1 MGKLHIAIVGAG
13 LGGLALGQA
22 LKRAGVGFD
31 VYEFDQALDSRPQ
44 GYRLRI
50 DAGGQQ
56 ALAQV
61 LPPELYGLFRATA
74 SSAAT
79 SGRFL
84 APSLEPTPGRAP
96 QSWHVDAPSPGE
108 GGQAADV
115 SVNRRSL
122 REILVCGI
130 EGHVHFGQGL
140 SHYALRDDGRVE
152 LRFGGSAAAVACDAL
167 VGADG
172 VNSRVRL
179 QLAPLAV
186 PADTGAICFYGK
198 AELQRLGEGAAALAG
213 TNIVFADGF
222 AAILDQMRFAAV
234 RAAAGCKLTP
244 TPDYLYW
251 SVIGPG
257 ARFGLEP
264 GERLQAAQIREML
277 VALTESWHPALR
289 QVWLQSQAA
298 DIAMLPVRS
307 GRPEAPWPA
316 GPVTLLGDAIHA
328 MSPAG
333 GLGANTALADAAA
346 LAEAIAQAGA
356 GAGLRNGLAR
366 ALARYEADMRQRA
379 CQAVERSNHGAAR
392 LFAPARLG
400 DR

>member
-22 LKRAGVGFD
+22 LKRAGVAFD
-31 VYEFDQALDSRPQ
+31 VYEFDRALDSRPQ
-44 GYRLRI
+44 GYRIRI

-61 LPPELYGLFRATA
+61 LPPQLYGLFRATA
-74 SSAAT
+74 SIAAT
-79 SGRFL
+79 SGSFL
-84 APSLEPTPGRAP
+84 APNLEPTPGRAP
-96 QSWHVDAPSPGE
+96 ESWHVEELSTSD
-108 GGQAADV
+108 GGQVEDL
-115 SVNRRSL
+115 SVNRRTL
-122 REILVCGI
+122 REILLCGI
-130 EGHVHFGQGL
+130 EDHVHFGRGL
-140 SHYALRDDGRVE
+140 SHYALRDDGRVD
-152 LRFGGSAAAVACDAL
+152 LSFGAGAPATVCDAL

-186 PADTGAICFYGK
+186 PVDTGAICFYGK
-198 AELQRLGEGAAALAG
+198 VDLERLGEGAAALAG

-251 SVIGPG
+251 SVIGPK
-257 ARFGLEP
+257 ARFGLGP
-264 GERLQAAQIREML
+264 GARVQAHQIREML
-277 VALTESWHPALR
+277 VALTEYWHPSLR
-289 QVWLQSQAA
+289 QVLLQSEVA

-307 GRPEAPWPA
+307 GRPDVPWSA

-333 GLGANTALADAAA
+333 GLGANTALANAAA
-346 LAEAIAQAGA
+346 LATAIAKADGGALSLAQALG
-356 GAGLRNGLAR
+356 G
-366 ALARYEADMRQRA
+366 YEAGMRERA
-379 CQAVERSNHGAAR
+379 CKAVETSNRGAAR
-392 LFAPARLG
+392 LFEPAQPA
-400 DR
+400 DC